1 MKLTIDKRNER
12 IEKIMAC
19 FAQGMKQKDVA
30 KEIGV
35 SQGAFS
41 QFLARHGIAR
51 RQTGRPVGVCAK
63 PDVLA
68 RIKPLIEQGMMP
80 TEVAN
85 RTGIRVDTIRHYA
98 RRYCKRA
105 YLKVRNHAC
114 ASNARR
120 QWGTETADPAILTH
134 EQLDTAR
141 RVGITP
147 ERFAWLCS
155 IPKNIDRKGGA
166 IGHRGGNTIG

>member
-1 MKLTIDKRNER
+1 MKLTIDERNQR
-12 IEKIMAC
+12 IEKIMSC

-51 RQTGRPVGVCAK
+51 RQRAPPFGGCAK

-85 RTGIRVDTIRHYA
+85 RTGISADTIRHYA

-105 YLKVRNHAC
+105 YLKVRKHAC
-114 ASNARR
+114 ASNARP
-120 QWGTETADPAILTH
+120 QWGTETADPAILTP

-155 IPKNIDRKGGA
+155 IPKDNKPKAGA
-166 IGHRGGNTIG
+166 IGWRGGNTIG